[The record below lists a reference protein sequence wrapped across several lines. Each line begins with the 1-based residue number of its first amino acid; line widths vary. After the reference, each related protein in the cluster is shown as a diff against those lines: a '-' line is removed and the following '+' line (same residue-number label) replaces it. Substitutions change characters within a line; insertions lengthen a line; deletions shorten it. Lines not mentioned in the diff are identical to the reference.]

1 MMIYPISVPVKMPMT
16 DTGLRPQF
24 WQHYGLDELNQQ
36 EWEALC
42 DGCGRCCLVKLEDED
57 TGELHFTDVVCRY
70 LNTTT
75 CRCTAYETRLQVV
88 PDCLQVSIDIAARYE
103 WLPDSCAYRR
113 LARGQDLPSWHPL
126 LTGTRMSV
134 LDAGISVRG
143 KVISEAL
150 VPEDLLEE
158 HIVQWVE

>member
-1 MMIYPISVPVKMPMT
+1 MR
-16 DTGLRPQF
+16 DRF
-24 WQHYGLDELNQQ
+24 WEHFALDQLEQD

-70 LNTTT
+70 LDTQT
-75 CRCTAYETRLQVV
+75 CRCTSYATRLKVV
-88 PDCLQVSIDIAARYE
+88 PDCLQVSVDIAQRYD
-103 WLPDSCAYRR
+103 WLPASCAYRR
-113 LARGQDLPSWHPL
+113 LARGEQLPTWHPL
-126 LTGTRMSV
+126 LTGTRTSV
-134 LDAGISVRG
+134 VDAGISVRG

-158 HIVQWVE
+158 RIVQWVR